1 MTRPEEVG
9 MSSERLARIRP
20 AMEKHVSDDKLAGAV
35 TLLARRGEVIHL
47 ECVGE
52 RPMLFNLEEDPHEMH
67 DLILERPESPEVKA
81 AVRRLRKILCEVCS
95 PEAVDARAKADQR
108 RLRQEMKED
117 GRLVEQLW
125 ERGCER
131 DPDRL
136 VYRKELL
143 DMVS

>member
-1 MTRPEEVG
+1 MLG
-9 MSSERLARIRP
+9 LM
-20 AMEKHVSDDKLAGAV
+20 
-35 TLLARRGEVIHL
+35 RGEKDAPKPAFALSEYHGAGYPASVFSIRSGPYKFL

-52 RPMLFNLEEDPHEMH
+52 RPMLFNLEDDPHEMH
-67 DLILERPESPEVKA
+67 DLVLECPESLEVKA
-81 AVRRLRKILCEVCS
+81 TIRRLRKILCEVCS
-95 PEAVDARAKADQR
+95 PEAVDSRAKADQR

-143 DMVS
+143 DLVS